1 MKYETPRRA
10 CAALFA
16 VAVLVAAC
24 GDDDGQSDAATSTT
38 ETDSADNSSTTK
50 AVAPETTTTSLPA
63 DEENDPDAEAE
74 GTLLE
79 VNVSAGAVDGGG
91 RAPIDLGETVT
102 IRVTSDVEDS
112 IHLHGYDVEVDITPA
127 SPADLTFDA
136 TIPGVFEV
144 ELEESGLQLLEL
156 EIS

>member
-24 GDDDGQSDAATSTT
+24 GADDGQSDAATSTT
-38 ETDSADNSSTTK
+38 EPDSADNSSTTK